1 MGQSGVML
9 GGEDVRELLCIR
21 VYLGEQFLKG
31 GGGILRV
38 GEVISSQV
46 FVRLCI
52 LLHDMRGRRFTKVC
66 SEAAIR
72 LNIENVFPY
81 CGSRGGKVS
90 GRCWN

>member
-1 MGQSGVML
+1 ML

-31 GGGILRV
+31 SGGIMRV
-38 GEVISSQV
+38 SEVVSGQI

-52 LLHDMRGRRFTKVC
+52 LFQDMRGGRFTKVC

-72 LNIENVFPY
+72 LNIEDVVPY
-81 CGSRGGKVS
+81 CGCTVVEK
-90 GRCWN
+90 